1 MEISRINVVNS
12 NVIEYVDYVFRNFT
26 SGEGLPE
33 EGRVYSDWF
42 VNDLL
47 SAGITRWQDTS
58 CYDINNIFTI
68 EQFFDNNIC
77 VFSDVLQLLSE
88 HFADYD
94 DTMISDKFDPKN
106 VMRCYTSVYVSKHL
120 LYFLDRYRDE
130 YNDLSNPRDVLSD
143 DGNTSDILSL
153 DLFHPDENTVVS
165 LPAVVNIIGNDGD
178 DEDDN
183 TTVEDNEDE
192 ISFPRLPRLN
202 DDESDTSSLPALL
215 DYHSEDEDN
224 YDELYDTGVFVSE
237 NEFIEKNKNTEC
249 IICWEVVMDYTNSM
263 KWNNCDHFTCISCH
277 NECKNKGLNKCPLC
291 RA

>member
-1 MEISRINVVNS
+1 
-12 NVIEYVDYVFRNFT
+12 
-26 SGEGLPE
+26 
-33 EGRVYSDWF
+33 
-42 VNDLL
+42 
-47 SAGITRWQDTS
+47 
-58 CYDINNIFTI
+58 
-68 EQFFDNNIC
+68 
-77 VFSDVLQLLSE
+77 
-88 HFADYD
+88 
-94 DTMISDKFDPKN
+94 
-106 VMRCYTSVYVSKHL
+106 L

-153 DLFHPDENTVVS
+153 DLFHPVENTVVS
-165 LPAVVNIIGNDGD
+165 LPAVVNIIGNDD
-178 DEDDN
+178 DDEDEDDN

-202 DDESDTSSLPALL
+202 NINIINDDETDTSSLPALL
-215 DYHSEDEDN
+215 DYNSEDEDN

-237 NEFIEKNKNTEC
+237 NEFIEKNKNMEC

-277 NECKNKGLNKCPLC
+277 NECKNKRLNKCPLC

>member
-1 MEISRINVVNS
+1 MEISRIDVVNS

-26 SGEGLPE
+26 SGQGLPE

-42 VNDLL
+42 INDLL
-47 SAGITRWQDTS
+47 PAGITRWQDTS
-58 CYDINNIFTI
+58 CYDINSIFTI
-68 EQFFDNNIC
+68 EHFFDNNIC
-77 VFSDVLQLLSE
+77 LFSDVLQLLSE
-88 HFADYD
+88 HFTDYD

-153 DLFHPDENTVVS
+153 DLFHPVENTVVS
-165 LPAVVNIIGNDGD
+165 LPAVVNIIGNDDD

-202 DDESDTSSLPALL
+202 DDETDTSSLPALL
-215 DYHSEDEDN
+215 DYDSEDEDN

-237 NEFIEKNKNTEC
+237 NEFIEKNKNMEC

-277 NECKNKGLNKCPLC
+277 NECKNKRLNKCPLC